1 VNDRLENPCLPA
13 RRIVEKYENCQVS
26 AHPFFVSLRKRPV
39 DLKAIWFLMANLRAG
54 ISDDFV
60 RWLGTTIARIDD
72 RRIACIIAKQL
83 DDELGKGDFSQ
94 IHSVLLDQ
102 FMVGLERWRPPVV
115 TERTVAAG
123 RRVAER
129 AGAIFHAP
137 DPYEGIGALIA
148 GEIFAKK
155 MDHCLGDEIRRQ
167 DAVPSK
173 ALTWLI
179 LHETLEIDHADDS
192 LELAVLVPERGP
204 SLASTWRGANAQWNV
219 LWEFLDDVQKI
230 ADVP

>member
-1 VNDRLENPCLPA
+1 VNDPADNLYMPA
-13 RRIVEKYENCQVS
+13 RRIVEKYEECQVS
-26 AHPFFVSLRKRPV
+26 AHPFFVALRKRPV
-39 DLKAIWFLMANLRAG
+39 DLRSIWVLMANLRAG
-54 ISDDFV
+54 ISNDFV

-83 DDELGKGDFSQ
+83 DDELGKGDFSR

-102 FMVGLERWRPPVV
+102 FLTGLDKWRPPAV
-115 TERTVAAG
+115 TESTVAAG
-123 RRVAER
+123 QRMAQR
-129 AGAIFHAP
+129 AGALFRAP
-137 DPYEGIGALIA
+137 DPYEGVGALIT

-167 DAVPSK
+167 DRVPSK

-179 LHETLEIDHADDS
+179 LHETLEVDHADDS
-192 LELAVLVPERGP
+192 LELAVLVPDGGP
-204 SLASTWRGANAQWNV
+204 SLASTWRGAITQWNV

-230 ADVP
+230 ADVR